1 MWRGRAQFV
10 EVCLKQT
17 GICVALLRLKE
28 DIGCGLFVRFR
39 SVGERNIVDFMLHE
53 S

>member
-1 MWRGRAQFV
+1 M
-10 EVCLKQT
+10 
-17 GICVALLRLKE
+17 ALLRLKE
-28 DIGCGLFVRFR
+28 DIGYGLFVRFR

>member
-1 MWRGRAQFV
+1 MAV
-10 EVCLKQT
+10 
-17 GICVALLRLKE
+17 LRLKE
-28 DIGCGLFVRFR
+28 DIGCGLFVRLQ